1 MHTAEVLQ
9 WDLHGRDS
17 HITFRAKREDDR
29 YDMVIRG
36 NDAVLLA
43 DVAPDVTA
51 LLRKSQALRTQ
62 LLQLGYSPKP

>member
-1 MHTAEVLQ
+1 MNNAAILQ
-9 WDLHGRDS
+9 WDLHGQNS

-29 YDMVIRG
+29 YDMVMRG

-43 DVAPDVTA
+43 DVAPTVAA
-51 LLRKSQALRTQ
+51 LLRKSHRLRSQ